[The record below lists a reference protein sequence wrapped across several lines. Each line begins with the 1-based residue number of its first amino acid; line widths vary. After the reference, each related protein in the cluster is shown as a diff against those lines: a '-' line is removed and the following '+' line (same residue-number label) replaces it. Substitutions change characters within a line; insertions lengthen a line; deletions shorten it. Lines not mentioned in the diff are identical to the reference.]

1 MFVIPVLGSGIHE
14 LALAREKLADPRVFA
29 RG

>member
-1 MFVIPVLGSGIHE
+1 MFASPALGSDIQE
-14 LALAREKLADPRVFA
+14 LALASGKLADPRVFA